1 MRTLM
6 KLLVVAGVVFAALFA
21 ASPYYTLAQMS
32 AAAAERDDAKFSSYV
47 DFEAIRASMKSSV
60 QGRMI
65 GEIEERGNAGDT
77 AGAAGMALG
86 MLLADRMIDGAVSPE
101 ALRAIF
107 DRMRDSALRDIDPSN
122 PSSVRKLFDNTSVDW
137 RGLSEFRLVNEND
150 ARAPELIFKRSG
162 LLSWKLSG
170 VDLNDEAVADI

>member
-1 MRTLM
+1 MAKLFVW
-6 KLLVVAGVVFAALFA
+6 LLVAAAICAGLFA

-32 AAAAERDDAKFSSYV
+32 AAAAERDDVKFASYV
-47 DFEAIRASMKSSV
+47 DFEAIRDDMKSSV
-60 QGRMI
+60 QGTMI

-107 DRMRDSALRDIDPSN
+107 DRMRHSAMGDFDPSN
-122 PSSVRKLFDNTSVDW
+122 PSSIRKLFDNTSVDW
-137 RGLSEFRLVNEND
+137 HGLSEFRLVNEND
-150 ARAPELIFKRSG
+150 ARAPELIFSRSG